1 MRCKVIAPVGDNLK
15 ALFVG
20 IKEFPT
26 DKVYLI
32 TPSEKIRDA
41 QKLRD
46 KLEEF
51 TIKSEIITPTDTNI
65 ESQNTITNYPY
76 LKREIFQIIG
86 TFGFVLFIL
95 IGLTFII

>member
-1 MRCKVIAPVGDNLK
+1 MKSKRKKNRNIQQIKSRLGVSRKKNYTKQRNVDIRAPIN
-15 ALFVG
+15 
-20 IKEFPT
+20 E
-26 DKVYLI
+26 
-32 TPSEKIRDA
+32 S
-41 QKLRD
+41 
-46 KLEEF
+46 
-51 TIKSEIITPTDTNI
+51 IKSEIITPTDTNI